1 MEKTL
6 TWVLNGMFLGFGLG
20 TVIGSAVHLG
30 LWAGRY
36 DVWNSDYH
44 YMFAWTFGIGALVA
58 VLMYVLMK
66 QQAPDDG
73 PQG

>member
-1 MEKTL
+1 MVKLL
-6 TWVLNGMFLGFGLG
+6 TWVLNGFFLGLGLG

-30 LWAGRY
+30 MWAGRAEE
-36 DVWNSDYH
+36 WTGDYA
-44 YMFAWTFGIGALVA
+44 YMFSWTFGVGIICA

-73 PQG
+73 PQS